1 MTTKAFYYTVAVLLM
16 WVLAWLPRSA
26 RTRQLVFL
34 VASYT
39 LYALWSPVFLA
50 ILVLSTLANYGFGVL
65 LRRGPS
71 AIRLWIG
78 IAFNIALLGTFKYL
92 PAVAASWAPHSEVAA
107 KLSSIVLPI
116 GISFWTFEALSYLL
130 DVYRGEDLDP
140 SLLEFCLYLAF
151 WPTVLSG
158 PICRLPNLLPQLR
171 QDFAPSK
178 DALRNGVNRILIGLF
193 MTAVAQ
199 TLAAGIKSGQ
209 GVDAAFSSTSTAWSG
224 TDVWCL
230 AIAYGFQL
238 FLDFAGYS
246 HVVIGAARLFGIR
259 LEENFNNPY
268 LSTTPSMFWT
278 RWHMSLSSWIRD
290 YLFLPL
296 ATARRELWW
305 RNLALAISMVIF
317 GLWHKGSLLFLIWGV
332 YQGVLLM
339 LHRQWQQ
346 FQRWSG
352 FSWAGYVAAPV
363 SWLVTF
369 AAMSLGWI
377 FFRANDLHQARTMW
391 AAVVNLGSYGQL
403 ALPRSLYLLTA
414 IVVVGYF
421 CVVGIKWLLERE
433 PQVQFRIPVEFRF
446 AAYAVMFYWAM
457 LHIAEPQAFIYFQ
470 F

>member
-1 MTTKAFYYTVAVLLM
+1 
-16 WVLAWLPRSA
+16 
-26 RTRQLVFL
+26 
-34 VASYT
+34 
-39 LYALWSPVFLA
+39 
-50 ILVLSTLANYGFGVL
+50 
-65 LRRGPS
+65 
-71 AIRLWIG
+71 
-78 IAFNIALLGTFKYL
+78 
-92 PAVAASWAPHSEVAA
+92 
-107 KLSSIVLPI
+107 
-116 GISFWTFEALSYLL
+116 
-130 DVYRGEDLDP
+130 VYRGEDLDP
-140 SLLEFCLYLAF
+140 SVLEFCLYLAF

-433 PQVQFRIPVEFRF
+433 PQVQLRIPVEFRF